1 MRNQETVEFD
11 CFDRKWYFLISVLS
25 MLQDAYAIGTWGTQV
40 DITELREFQQAL
52 LQAAQEKTA
61 ELIKANGELQQRD
74 RLLSTVAQVTKDLL
88 EAELVDRLVAQ
99 RFQAEQERAAEL
111 VKANDALKR
120 SLNSLATDQS
130 LDRFLGNGLIALATQ
145 FNSTTAKY

>member
-1 MRNQETVEFD
+1 
-11 CFDRKWYFLISVLS
+11 
-25 MLQDAYAIGTWGTQV
+25 
-40 DITELREFQQAL
+40 
-52 LQAAQEKTA
+52 
-61 ELIKANGELQQRD
+61 
-74 RLLSTVAQVTKDLL
+74 
-88 EAELVDRLVAQ
+88 LVDRLVAQ